1 MMDGYKRR
9 TEMKKEKIKRAAME
23 LFMTYGIEKVSMA
36 EIAKKANVS
45 PVTIYNYF
53 GTKDEL
59 SKKVI
64 TDMFDEMWLER
75 TRLIQS
81 DMPFQ
86 EKMEKMMFETSEFS
100 GMANPDFLKE
110 LMSSSPEMK
119 RIVEETYQKYVNVLL
134 QFIDEG
140 KKEGLINK
148 DISNEAFVLY
158 FDILKEASS
167 KIEVTADKDKN
178 QRMIKDLVT
187 LVFYG
192 LLGKP
197 E

>member
-36 EIAKKANVS
+36 EIAGKANVS

-53 GTKDEL
+53 GAKEEL
-59 SKKVI
+59 SKRVI
-64 TDMFDEMWLER
+64 SDMLEEMWQER
-75 TRLIQS
+75 IQWIQS
-81 DMPFQ
+81 ELPFQ
-86 EKMEKMMFETSEFS
+86 EKIEKMIFETTEFS

-110 LMSSSPEMK
+110 LMSSSPEMR
-119 RIVEETYQKYVNVLL
+119 RIVEEVYQKHLNALL

-140 KKEGLINK
+140 KREGSINK
-148 DISNEAFVLY
+148 DISNEAYVFY
-158 FDILKEASS
+158 FNILKEASA
-167 KIEVTADKDKN
+167 KIEVTADKDRN
-178 QRMIKDLVT
+178 QRMVKDLVT